1 MKVSNAYISA
11 CRIDDDKRIV
21 GYCVFSGAIL
31 LTHIIYKSC
40 IHLNKKFNIKYFAK
54 LFNSQR
60 IQELYM
66 ICVNNIAPENTQ

>member
-31 LTHIIYKSC
+31 LTHIIYNSC
-40 IHLNKKFNIKYFAK
+40 ILWLLNNLAKYFI
-54 LFNSQR
+54 LNFLLR
-60 IQELYM
+60 WIQDLYM
-66 ICVNNIAPENTQ
+66 ICVNNIGPENTQ